1 MSDIEAKLGRVRDF
15 MAGRGLEALALRR
28 VSNFAWL
35 TDGGASHIMIAH
47 ENGGATLVVTPDAL
61 HIVTNSIEA
70 PRLEREEGLADLP
83 LTWHVYPWYEPGR
96 PLTALT
102 QGRRL
107 GADFPF
113 LGATDID
120 ADLRRVRAQ
129 LTPAESERMAEVGGR
144 TGAALETAA
153 RRVRPG
159 MSEFAIAGLI
169 TQAAFERSL
178 TPVLALVAVDDRAL
192 AYRHPLPTARTLD
205 RYAMLVICGRDRG
218 LVASATRLVHI
229 GPAPADLK
237 ARVEA
242 VARVDT
248 VFMQA
253 TRPGARL
260 KEILQQA
267 IAAYAQAGYPDEW
280 QRHHQGGVA
289 GYESREYL
297 ATPAAMETVVL
308 GQAYAWNPSLVGT
321 KSEDTLMVG
330 EAGPRI
336 VTATG
341 DWPTVQGLP
350 LPRPALLEL

>member
-1 MSDIEAKLGRVRDF
+1 MSEIEAKLGRVRDF
-15 MAGRGLEALALRR
+15 MARRGLEALVLRR
-28 VSNFAWL
+28 VSHFAWL

-47 ENGGATLVVTPDAL
+47 ENGGATLVVTAEAL
-61 HIVTNSIEA
+61 HLVTNNIEA

-83 LTWHVYPWYEPGR
+83 LTWHVHPWYEPAR

-102 QGRRL
+102 EGRRL

-113 LGATDID
+113 PGAADID
-120 ADLRRVRAQ
+120 GELRRVRAQ
-129 LTPAESERMAEVGGR
+129 LTPAESERMVEVGAR
-144 TGAALETAA
+144 TGAALEAAA
-153 RRVRPG
+153 RRVRQG
-159 MSEFAIAGLI
+159 MTEFAIAGLI
-169 TQAAFERSL
+169 TQAAFDQGI

-192 AYRHPLPTARTLD
+192 AYRHPLPTAKTLD
-205 RYAMLVICGRDRG
+205 RYAMLVICGRAHG

-229 GPAPADLK
+229 GPASADLK

-260 KEILQQA
+260 NEILQQA
-267 IAAYAQAGYPDEW
+267 IAAYARVGYPDEW

-289 GYESREYL
+289 GYESREYI
-297 ATPAAMETVVL
+297 ATPTATETVAL

-321 KSEDTLMVG
+321 KSEDTLIVG
-330 EAGPRI
+330 DAGPRI
-336 VTATG
+336 VTATA
-341 DWPTVQGLP
+341 DWPTIPGLP
-350 LPRPALLEL
+350 LPRPAILEL